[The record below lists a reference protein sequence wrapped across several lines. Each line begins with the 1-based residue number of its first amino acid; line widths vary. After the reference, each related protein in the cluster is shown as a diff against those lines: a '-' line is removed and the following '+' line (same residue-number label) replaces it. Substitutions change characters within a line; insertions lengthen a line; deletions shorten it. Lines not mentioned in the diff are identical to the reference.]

1 MRSAIVSKHMKAR
14 RADGCKTVKTTE
26 NDGDVAAFLAS
37 IPNKGRAEDTG
48 AVADMMQRITGCPP
62 RMWGDSIIG
71 FDGYDY
77 QRRDGSAHRWFV
89 TGVSPRKANLTIYIM
104 PGFKRYPDIMS
115 RLGPYKN
122 SISCL
127 YLSRLSK
134 IDVAVLEELIT
145 ASVSDMRAAYHEGD
159 TTTPLP

>member
-1 MRSAIVSKHMKAR
+1 MKTA
-14 RADGCKTVKTTE
+14 E
-26 NDGDVAAFLAS
+26 NDGDTAAFLAS
-37 IPNKGRAEDTG
+37 VANKGRAEDA
-48 AVADMMQRITGCPP
+48 AVVAQMMQRITGSPP

-77 QRRDGSAHRWFV
+77 KRRDGSAHRWFI
-89 TGVSPRKANLTIYIM
+89 TGVSPRKANLTIYVM
-104 PGFKRYPDIMS
+104 PGFRRYADIMA
-115 RLGPYKN
+115 RLGPHKN

-127 YLSRLSK
+127 YLTRLAR

-145 ASVSDMRAAYHEGD
+145 ASVTDMRAAYHDGD

>member
-1 MRSAIVSKHMKAR
+1 MKTA
-14 RADGCKTVKTTE
+14 E
-26 NDGDVAAFLAS
+26 NDGDVEAFLAS
-37 IPNKGRAEDTG
+37 VSNRGRAEDA
-48 AVADMMQRITGCPP
+48 AVVAEMMQRITGCPP

-77 QRRDGSAHRWFV
+77 KRRDGSAHRWFV

-104 PGFKRYPDIMS
+104 PGFKRYSEIMA

-127 YLSRLSK
+127 YLTRLAR
-134 IDVAVLEELIT
+134 IDMAVLEELIA
-145 ASVSDMRAAYHEGD
+145 ASVVNMRAAYHEGD

>member
-1 MRSAIVSKHMKAR
+1 MKTA
-14 RADGCKTVKTTE
+14 E
-26 NDGDVAAFLAS
+26 NDRDVEAFLAS
-37 IPNKGRAEDTG
+37 VANRGRAEDA
-48 AVADMMQRITGCPP
+48 AVVSAMMQRITGCPP

-104 PGFKRYPDIMS
+104 PGFKRYSEIMP

-127 YLSRLSK
+127 YLTRLARV
-134 IDVAVLEELIT
+134 DVAVLEELIS
-145 ASVSDMRAAYHEGD
+145 ASVEDMRAAYHEGD

>member
-1 MRSAIVSKHMKAR
+1 MKTA
-14 RADGCKTVKTTE
+14 E
-26 NDGDVAAFLAS
+26 NDGDVETFLAS
-37 IPNKGRAEDTG
+37 VANRGRAEDA
-48 AVADMMQRITGCPP
+48 AVVSAMMQRITGCPP

-89 TGVSPRKANLTIYIM
+89 TGTSPRKANLTIYIM
-104 PGFKRYPDIMS
+104 PGFKRYSEIMS
-115 RLGPYKN
+115 RLGPCKN

-127 YLSRLSK
+127 YLTRLARV
-134 IDVAVLEELIT
+134 DVAVLEELIS
-145 ASVSDMRAAYHEGD
+145 ASVEDMRAAYHEGD